1 MSHVTSRTMTFARL
15 HGHGGNAT
23 VETLVALLA
32 LSPFLVGIPLL
43 GKQLDIK
50 HKTYDAARY
59 SVWERAVWRSD
70 GTSNRKSEADI
81 TLEAR
86 DRAIGDPRVG
96 LLAAH
101 DLRTQGITENRLW
114 LDHTRERLV
123 DYERNEA
130 AIDLDFHERRTPV
143 EVGYLLAPGLTHG
156 DGPLAAAAELLRV
169 NDLDLNRR
177 AFANVSLALGIR
189 PVLTE
194 LADTPRT
201 LGTPGPANT
210 AAAAIV
216 LRASGAVLS
225 DTWSAHDEEDFRR
238 RVDHVTTDE
247 LLESLEL
254 PARPIGAMAL
264 GKGRLLY
271 GEGQYAWEPELR
283 PSSNTLPAAY
293 ITRR

>member
-1 MSHVTSRTMTFARL
+1 MSYALSRTVAFARMRRQ
-15 HGHGGNAT
+15 GGNAT

-32 LSPFLVGIPLL
+32 LSPLLVGIPLL

-50 HKTYDAARY
+50 HKAYDAARY
-59 SVWERAVWRSD
+59 SVWERSIWRSN
-70 GTSNRKSEADI
+70 GTSNRKSEEDI

-96 LLAAH
+96 LLAVG
-101 DLRTQGITENRLW
+101 DLRTQGVTENRFW

-123 DYERNEA
+123 DYERNDA
-130 AIDLDFHERRTPV
+130 AIDVDFDERRTPV
-143 EVGYLLAPGLTHG
+143 EVGYLLVPGLANG
-156 DGPLAAAAELLRV
+156 DGALAAAADLLRV
-169 NDLDLNRR
+169 DDLGLNRR
-177 AFANVSLALGIR
+177 AFANVALALGVR
-189 PVLTE
+189 PVLSE

-201 LGTPGPANT
+201 LGTPEPANT
-210 AAAAIV
+210 AARPIV
-216 LRASGAVLS
+216 LRASAAVLS
-225 DTWSAHDEEDFRR
+225 DTWSAHGEEDFRR
-238 RVDHVTTDE
+238 RVDYVTTDE

>member
-1 MSHVTSRTMTFARL
+1 MSQAISRTMTSARMQRPA
-15 HGHGGNAT
+15 GNAT

-59 SVWERAVWRSD
+59 SVWERSVWRSD
-70 GTSNRKSEADI
+70 GTSNRKSDEDI

-96 LLAAH
+96 LLAVH

-114 LDHTRERLV
+114 LDHSRERLV

-130 AIDLDFHERRTPV
+130 AIDVDFDERRTPV
-143 EVGYLLAPGLTHG
+143 QVGDLFAPGLAHG
-156 DGPLAAAAELLRV
+156 DGALGAAAELLRV
-169 NDLDLNRR
+169 DDLDLNRR
-177 AFANVSLALGIR
+177 AFANVSLALGVR
-189 PVLTE
+189 PVLSE
-194 LADTPRT
+194 FADARRT
-201 LGTPGPANT
+201 LGARAPANT
-210 AAAAIV
+210 AAAATV

-238 RVDHVTTDE
+238 RVDYVTTDE

-254 PARPIGAMAL
+254 PARPIGSMAM

-271 GEGQYAWEPELR
+271 GEGQYAWERELR